1 MGKNIEILYNLKLF
15 DGNFFR
21 RRNLPP
27 LNNKNFF
34 YVEKLNRLCF
44 TGNPTKAATVTFFG
58 VYIAFAMGNGIFYR
72 TELTKAHTVP
82 ASNAKFHIYLS
93 PISALNMSSSR
104 SEPTW

>member
-58 VYIAFAMGNGIFYR
+58 VYIAFVFGTFSHSGD
-72 TELTKAHTVP
+72 ELLYV
-82 ASNAKFHIYLS
+82 S
-93 PISALNMSSSR
+93 PTAWVI
-104 SEPTW
+104 